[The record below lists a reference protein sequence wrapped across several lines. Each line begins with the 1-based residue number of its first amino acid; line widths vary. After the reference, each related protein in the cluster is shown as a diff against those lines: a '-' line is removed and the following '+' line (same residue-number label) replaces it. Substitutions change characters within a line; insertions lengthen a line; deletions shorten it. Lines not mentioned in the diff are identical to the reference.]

1 MGGPS
6 INFLTPHSWLLM
18 LSRRMYRRVLLAL
31 CGAAIPS
38 FVQAQHS
45 FSESGSY
52 DPTVPTPQ
60 SVLGY
65 EVGDRFTPHH
75 MIMRYLDRLA
85 ATSRRVKVDTV
96 ARTFEGRELVMVVVT
111 SEANQ
116 GRIEQIR
123 ADNER
128 LATLSGSPAE
138 LDAIAGRLP
147 AVRSEERRVGKEC
160 RSRWAAN
167 HEKKQRRT

>member
-1 MGGPS
+1 MCRCFAS
-6 INFLTPHSWLLM
+6 L
-18 LSRRMYRRVLLAL
+18 VLLASASSL
-31 CGAAIPS
+31 H
-38 FVQAQHS
+38 AQHS
-45 FSESGSY
+45 FADGGSY
-52 DPTVPTPQ
+52 DPAVPTPQ

-85 ATSRRVKVDTV
+85 ATSRRVEVDTV
-96 ARTFEGRELVMVVVT
+96 ARTFEGRELVMVIVT

-147 AVRSEERRVGKEC
+147 AVAWLGFSVHGDEASGVE
-160 RSRWAAN
+160 AAIALL
-167 HEKKQRRT
+167 